1 MSVLSLTPL
10 PATPAHFEDLEARGL
25 IVRLA
30 PGNHAIPVGPGEAI
44 GRPVYQAEASHGGHM
59 LLACTINQPGF
70 QRFGWHEVPEEFL
83 LIGHPDC
90 EPLYL
95 AFFLGKKDALQHKIT
110 ERSLRARDFLCL
122 QMRFNDPECSFFTMN
137 PQVPHGECV
146 ARSSERPPSF
156 YVTEPS
162 GTTLCRPEW
171 GEYTIE
177 SNFRWSGEGFCG

>member
-1 MSVLSLTPL
+1 MIPLSLTPR
-10 PATPAHFEDLEARGL
+10 AADPAHLIDLEARGL

-30 PGNHAIPVGPGEAI
+30 PGNHQIPVGPGEAI
-44 GRPVYQAEASHGGHM
+44 GRPVYQAEARHGGHM

-83 LIGHPDC
+83 LLGPTDA

-95 AFFLGKKDALQHKIT
+95 AFFLGKNTDLQEKIHRQT
-110 ERSLRARDFLCL
+110 LGEADFLCL
-122 QMRFNDPECSFFTMN
+122 QLRFNDPECSFFTMN
-137 PQVPHGECV
+137 PGVPHGEGV

-162 GTTLCRPEW
+162 GTTLCRPDW
-171 GEYTIE
+171 GDYRLEL
-177 SNFRWSGEGFCG
+177 SPG